1 MVSRCLTHGNQL
13 EPPERKAGTS
23 AWSEGR
29 GRPVRPGGPAPPCG
43 QRQTGASETPS
54 GRMRPAAGTEH
65 PLRGAEYSGAESV
78 ARGSLLSDH
87 AVDVSDKLC
96 AVSFLQLVGIKIN
109 NCLIFEEKFR
119 DELRSTGSPPSST
132 TLASHRQ
139 KLVSGTSRSVRRA
152 GSALLRQSRCLSKH
166 RPLRGRG
173 TRFSPSPLC
182 VKTVR
187 VTQCRTEEQLV
198 GPSLTQGGG
207 GVWHPRRGPCQER
220 TTRWDF
226 TSWEAAAQRRGARRA
241 QDTGAGC
248 RGARRGPPFMRRQ
261 DHTAVPS
268 RPPKGPVGQFQLRTR
283 SARRR
288 RARSRATVAAFL
300 SAARGRRRDAF
311 LCPRCPARP
320 QWVGDCRPGPP
331 SKRGQGRG
339 RHPRPR
345 LREGSGSHSRFCVLS
360 TVGAVGVPGGG

>member
-1 MVSRCLTHGNQL
+1 MSFLPASPVSWYSSHPEVGSRLSNPRGTKISQELRPREEHEAGKKAVPCGVSRTGTSS

-152 GSALLRQSRCLSKH
+152 GSALLRQSRCLSQR

-226 TSWEAAAQRRGARRA
+226 TSGEVAAQRRGARRA

-268 RPPKGPVGQFQLRTR
+268 
-283 SARRR
+283 
-288 RARSRATVAAFL
+288 
-300 SAARGRRRDAF
+300 
-311 LCPRCPARP
+311 
-320 QWVGDCRPGPP
+320 
-331 SKRGQGRG
+331 
-339 RHPRPR
+339 
-345 LREGSGSHSRFCVLS
+345 
-360 TVGAVGVPGGG
+360 

>member
-1 MVSRCLTHGNQL
+1 M
-13 EPPERKAGTS
+13 
-23 AWSEGR
+23 
-29 GRPVRPGGPAPPCG
+29 
-43 QRQTGASETPS
+43 
-54 GRMRPAAGTEH
+54 
-65 PLRGAEYSGAESV
+65 

-96 AVSFLQLVGIKIN
+96 VVSFLQLVGIKIN

-119 DELRSTGSPPSST
+119 DKLRSTGSPPSST

-139 KLVSGTSRSVRRA
+139 KLVSGTSCSVRRA

-226 TSWEAAAQRRGARRA
+226 TSWEVAAQ
-241 QDTGAGC
+241 
-248 RGARRGPPFMRRQ
+248 
-261 DHTAVPS
+261 
-268 RPPKGPVGQFQLRTR
+268 
-283 SARRR
+283 
-288 RARSRATVAAFL
+288 
-300 SAARGRRRDAF
+300 
-311 LCPRCPARP
+311 
-320 QWVGDCRPGPP
+320 
-331 SKRGQGRG
+331 
-339 RHPRPR
+339 
-345 LREGSGSHSRFCVLS
+345 
-360 TVGAVGVPGGG
+360 

>member
-1 MVSRCLTHGNQL
+1 
-13 EPPERKAGTS
+13 
-23 AWSEGR
+23 
-29 GRPVRPGGPAPPCG
+29 
-43 QRQTGASETPS
+43 
-54 GRMRPAAGTEH
+54 MRPAAGTEH

-226 TSWEAAAQRRGARRA
+226 TSGEVAAQRRGARRA

-268 RPPKGPVGQFQLRTR
+268 RPPEGPVGAVSAAHTKRETAQSTFSRDSRGFSLRCQGPSAGCVSVPSLSSGSPVGRRLSPWSTVETGTR
-283 SARRR
+283 AWASSEAASAGRQWQPQPLLCAQHCGGCGGPWGGGDSHPELGHDARAQMPDGIGAPCGVLQGFGGGTGVAR
-288 RARSRATVAAFL
+288 ADGAPTPRAREEA
-300 SAARGRRRDAF
+300 G
-311 LCPRCPARP
+311 
-320 QWVGDCRPGPP
+320 
-331 SKRGQGRG
+331 
-339 RHPRPR
+339 
-345 LREGSGSHSRFCVLS
+345 
-360 TVGAVGVPGGG
+360 

>member
-1 MVSRCLTHGNQL
+1 M
-13 EPPERKAGTS
+13 
-23 AWSEGR
+23 
-29 GRPVRPGGPAPPCG
+29 RPGGPAPPCG

-207 GVWHPRRGPCQER
+207 GVWHPRRGPCQENNAVG
-220 TTRWDF
+220 F
-226 TSWEAAAQRRGARRA
+226 HILGGRGPAM
-241 QDTGAGC
+241 
-248 RGARRGPPFMRRQ
+248 RGPPCAGHRGWVPGSASWAPLHAETGPHCGAFATAQ
-261 DHTAVPS
+261 GSGGAVSAAHTKRETAQSTFSRDSRGFSLRCQGPSAGCVSVPS
-268 RPPKGPVGQFQLRTR
+268 LSSGSPVG
-283 SARRR
+283 RR
-288 RARSRATVAAFL
+288 L
-300 SAARGRRRDAF
+300 S
-311 LCPRCPARP
+311 P
-320 QWVGDCRPGPP
+320 W
-331 SKRGQGRG
+331 
-339 RHPRPR
+339 
-345 LREGSGSHSRFCVLS
+345 S
-360 TVGAVGVPGGG
+360 TVETGTRAWASSEAASAGRQWQPQPLLCAQHCGGCGGPRGG

>member
-1 MVSRCLTHGNQL
+1 MSFLPASPVSWYSSHPEAGSRLSNPRGTKISQELRPREEREAGKKAAPCGLAVSHAR
-13 EPPERKAGTS
+13 EPARSRLSARREPS

-87 AVDVSDKLC
+87 AVDVSDELC

-268 RPPKGPVGQFQLRTR
+268 RPPEGPVG
-283 SARRR
+283 
-288 RARSRATVAAFL
+288 AA
-300 SAARGRRRDAF
+300 SAAHTKRETAQSTFSRDSRGF
-311 LCPRCPARP
+311 SLRC
-320 QWVGDCRPGPP
+320 QGP
-331 SKRGQGRG
+331 
-339 RHPRPR
+339 
-345 LREGSGSHSRFCVLS
+345 
-360 TVGAVGVPGGG
+360 